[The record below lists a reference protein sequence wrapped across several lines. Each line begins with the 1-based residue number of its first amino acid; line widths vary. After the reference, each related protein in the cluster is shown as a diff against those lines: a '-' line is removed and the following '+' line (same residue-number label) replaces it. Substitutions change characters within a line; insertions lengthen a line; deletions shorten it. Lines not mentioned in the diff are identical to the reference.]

1 MVDDA
6 KRWRFLLAGN
16 VEVSHLYNDDGV
28 MVGMLLETDFEVA
41 ECYSPQEINAV
52 IDRLIG
58 MTHFSANI
66 H

>member
-1 MVDDA
+1 MTDDA
-6 KRWRFLLAGN
+6 KRWRFLLSGC
-16 VEVSHLYNDDGV
+16 VEVSHLYNDDGM
-28 MVGMLLETDFEVA
+28 MVGMLLETDTEIV

-52 IDRLIG
+52 VDRWIG

>member
-1 MVDDA
+1 MTDDA
-6 KRWRFLLAGN
+6 KRWRFLLSGS

-28 MVGMLLETDFEVA
+28 MVGMLLETDFEVV

>member
-1 MVDDA
+1 MTDDA
-6 KRWRFLLAGN
+6 KRWRFLLSGS
-16 VEVSHLYNDDGV
+16 VEVSHLYSDDGV
-28 MVGMLLETDFEVA
+28 MVGMLLETDTEIV

-52 IDRLIG
+52 IDRWIG